1 MPATPSELFSE
12 LAGHFDSEKWGDEDA
27 VLAFDISGESGGNW
41 VATVAGGQIA
51 VREGEADDAD
61 MTMVCT
67 DEDLMGMVNGDL
79 NPVSAFMAGK
89 VRIKGNMSLAMKL
102 QSFLTA

>member
-12 LAGHFDSEKWGDEDA
+12 LAGQFDSEKWGDEDA
-27 VLAFDISGESGGNW
+27 VLAFDISGDNGGNW
-41 VATVAGGQIA
+41 YATIEGGELS
-51 VREGEADDAD
+51 VNEGEVEDAD

-67 DEDLMGMVNGDL
+67 DEDLMAMVSGDL
-79 NPVSAFMAGK
+79 NPVSAFMAGR